1 MFTNNLVFIPKR
13 FSTEKCGFIEGFHRK
28 KPNFDV
34 YYITHPEVHTTC
46 KNQLGY
52 VGKHPNVEFPGKNT
66 LFITQGT
73 KNIHLD
79 KENNEDIHVTQI
91 RYEYEAFRNS
101 KLVSEGDKIYGIL
114 LGELAEKI
122 SESRAIVNEN
132 NTGVFYWFFAL
143 LNIIIKIFTKLN
155 PVIKNCTTLTYI
167 QSSVKSLKWIANHL
181 ESEKKFTPQLGNLCL
196 AKCIDILL
204 GVAFIWLCLPYK
216 CIVTSNLHYIS
227 QGSVTHLRELLL
239 YLMGSPIGLKLNYAF
254 NHSLGKFFF
263 YHINLWKVFLQAM
276 QPILEANFQLLL
288 LPALFGVSY
297 QLAIICDIIS
307 LATFHV
313 YCIYVY
319 AARLFSLQVK
329 GLISLWRLF
338 IGRKFN
344 PLRNRV
350 DSCEYSSNQLFIGTL
365 GFTLLLFLYPT
376 TALYYTVFAAFRII
390 TLVIH
395 TLFSKLKD
403 SISSIPLYIVILWIF
418 KSSSIAGT
426 LHMQLIES
434 SNSNNVIE
442 ITLAPLSL
450 TESIEK
456 FSSTVKDNNTQIN
469 HSLSTII
476 SRLLIGQLV

>member
-143 LNIIIKIFTKLN
+143 LNIIIK
-155 PVIKNCTTLTYI
+155 
-167 QSSVKSLKWIANHL
+167 
-181 ESEKKFTPQLGNLCL
+181 
-196 AKCIDILL
+196 
-204 GVAFIWLCLPYK
+204 
-216 CIVTSNLHYIS
+216 
-227 QGSVTHLRELLL
+227 
-239 YLMGSPIGLKLNYAF
+239 
-254 NHSLGKFFF
+254 
-263 YHINLWKVFLQAM
+263 
-276 QPILEANFQLLL
+276 
-288 LPALFGVSY
+288 
-297 QLAIICDIIS
+297 
-307 LATFHV
+307 
-313 YCIYVY
+313 
-319 AARLFSLQVK
+319 
-329 GLISLWRLF
+329 
-338 IGRKFN
+338 
-344 PLRNRV
+344 
-350 DSCEYSSNQLFIGTL
+350 
-365 GFTLLLFLYPT
+365 
-376 TALYYTVFAAFRII
+376 FRII